1 MVHKNDINSILKFLI
16 TQLASEVSERLISTV
31 EEHLQDKLAST
42 PKSQKLLLDT
52 DELASL
58 LSISKSTIIK
68 LRKQGL
74 PIVRI
79 EDSVKLDPK
88 EVMLFI
94 NNLNI

>member
-1 MVHKNDINSILKFLI
+1 MVHKNDINSLLRLLI
-16 TQLASEVSERLISTV
+16 NEVATQVSERLISTV
-31 EEHLQDKLAST
+31 EEHLENKLANA

-58 LSISKSTIIK
+58 LSLSKSTIIK

-79 EDSVKLDPK
+79 GDSVRFEPK
-88 EVMLFI
+88 EVMHFI
-94 NNLNI
+94 INPKI